1 MVAPRG
7 PCSLDISAIS
17 HGEPW
22 GEAAA
27 KLTGVSTEP
36 VRGTGIPRELRALP
50 CPPAPLGSWRRW
62 KHSSACSPKRKRS
75 PGFCSHLLLN
85 YAMAPCNFPK
95 AVGQFSSFGR
105 ESGPQRFMCFNALLA
120 CENRPK
126 AERGVPPTANALMQ
140 PKHN

>member
-50 CPPAPLGSWRRW
+50 CPPAPLG
-62 KHSSACSPKRKRS
+62 AQL
-75 PGFCSHLLLN
+75 GLLTKEKEEPRVLFSL
-85 YAMAPCNFPK
+85 APEL
-95 AVGQFSSFGR
+95 R
-105 ESGPQRFMCFNALLA
+105 HGPL
-120 CENRPK
+120 
-126 AERGVPPTANALMQ
+126 
-140 PKHN
+140 